1 MRMLPVSRALV
12 GPILLMAVTAAGAA
26 DPAPPAAAGA
36 IASASADSVAVTTV
50 AAPLPVPS
58 FATMGNDTL
67 RSNLWIAE
75 ALLASAVDEVRRE
88 LPPAPAVV
96 LLVPGSTEAAANVL
110 TDVATR
116 RLQREGYLV
125 HLDRV
130 PADTALPVVEVRYRV
145 TKLALQY
152 PDSGKRLLLWQ
163 SWVARQMELA
173 VQFTVI
179 DREDG
184 QVLLS
189 RRLVRLYQDRMPHE
203 YLTFVES
210 SEYPTFTK
218 ATPQTRSWSRRLE
231 EIVVLGTLVGL
242 VAIYFTNVE

>member
-1 MRMLPVSRALV
+1 MRTLPVSCALV
-12 GPILLMAVTAAGAA
+12 GPLLLLAVTAAGAA
-26 DPAPPAAAGA
+26 DPAPPVAAGTVEPV
-36 IASASADSVAVTTV
+36 SEDSVTVATV
-50 AAPLPVPS
+50 AAPWPVPS
-58 FATMGNDTL
+58 FASMGNDTL
-67 RSNLWIAE
+67 RSNLWVAQ
-75 ALLASAVDEVRRE
+75 ALLGSVVDEVRRE

-96 LLVPGSTEAAANVL
+96 LLVPGSTEAPANVL

-130 PADTALPVVEVRYRV
+130 PADTELPVVEVRYRV

-152 PDSGKRLLLWQ
+152 PDSGKRLLLWR

-189 RRLVRLYQDRMPHE
+189 RRLVRHYQDRLPHE
-203 YLTFVES
+203 YLTLVES
-210 SEYPTFTK
+210 SEYPAFTR
-218 ATPQTRSWSRRLE
+218 ATPQSRSWSRRLE
-231 EIVVLGTLVGL
+231 EIVVLGTLAGL